1 MKTSDY
7 IAQRIKKESDTAFGV
22 TGGNIVNVVDSLKR
36 ANFNIISMHHEQS
49 ASIAADAYARFKK
62 LGVCYSTSGPGV
74 TNLLTGT
81 CCSYFDSIPVLTLG
95 GQVPTPFLD
104 GIDRQM
110 GFQEVDGVSLFKSIT
125 KVSRR
130 YKNVDDL
137 EVCIHT
143 AQKPRK
149 GPTFLEIPDNVQ
161 RENITIGIDQ
171 ASGIPQ
177 NITTIEIPDISKYK
191 KPLLVV
197 GYGAYD
203 MPLEIEMPFL
213 YTWRTKD
220 KFYHHRFCKG
230 GCGITGDSAGNK
242 LLKEADVVILLG
254 TRIDSHQAPQ
264 WSNFAPNA
272 YKIAIGLE
280 FPHRVDEWIDCELN
294 FNLKLKANDWCKRV
308 EEDRPTSPMYQW
320 IDELSTKAGTEDI
333 IIPDMGQAGCIV
345 FQRWGLKK
353 GQRLFN
359 GINHS
364 PMGYAIPASIGAS
377 LATGR
382 RVIVV
387 VGDGSLMM
395 NLQELQTISDLK
407 LPINLFVI
415 NNHGYGMIKQTQ
427 SDWKEFLL
435 QNVGCNFDIPNIK
448 KLADAFNLKYTDAL
462 SDVPSLFE
470 INFDETRISPKWK
483 MGEDI

>member
-7 IAQRIKKESDTAFGV
+7 IAHRIKKEADTVFGV
-22 TGGNIVNVVDSLKR
+22 TGGNIVNVVDSFKR
-36 ANFNIISMHHEQS
+36 AGMNIVSMHHEQS

-95 GQVPTPFLD
+95 GQVPTHFLD
-104 GIDRQM
+104 GVDRQM
-110 GFQEVDGVSLFKSIT
+110 GFQEVDGVSIFKPAT
-125 KVSRR
+125 KLSRR
-130 YKNVDDL
+130 YKNIDDL
-137 EVCIHT
+137 ELCIHT

-149 GPTFLEIPDNVQ
+149 GPTFLEIPDNTQ
-161 RENITIGIDQ
+161 RENVTIGLNQSSSASMNVAIIDF
-171 ASGIPQ
+171 
-177 NITTIEIPDISKYK
+177 PDISRFK
-191 KPLLVV
+191 KPLLIV

-220 KFYHHRFCKG
+220 KFYHHKFCKG
-230 GCGITGDSAGNK
+230 GFGITGDSAGNK

-264 WSNFAPNA
+264 WSKFAPNA

-280 FPHRVDEWIDCELN
+280 FPHRVDEWIDCELS
-294 FNLKLKANDWCKRV
+294 FNLKLQADDWCARV
-308 EEDRPTSPMYQW
+308 KEDTPIFPMYQW
-320 IDELSTKAGTEDI
+320 VDEVSSQANEKDI

-345 FQRWGLKK
+345 LQRWRLKE
-353 GQRLFN
+353 GQRMFN
-359 GINHS
+359 GMNHS
-364 PMGYAIPASIGAS
+364 PMGYAIPASIGAH

-382 RVIVV
+382 RIIVI

-407 LPINLFVI
+407 LPINIFVI
-415 NNHGYGMIKQTQ
+415 NNHGYGMIRQTQ
-427 SDWKEFLL
+427 SDWRDFLL
-435 QNVGCNFDIPNIK
+435 QNVGCNFNIPAIK
-448 KLADAFNLKYTDAL
+448 KLADAFNLKYSDTL
-462 SDVPSLFE
+462 SDKPSICG
-470 INFDETRISPKWK
+470 INFNDTRIFPKWK
-483 MGEDI
+483 YGEDL